1 MATTVTNRAKFRALS
16 CYLAGGTPP
25 ASIEVML
32 LGGTTPASLAAS
44 VPDLNNVADLL
55 AVSLVQE
62 LVATN
67 YARSALASVTASE
80 DDTNDRGAVDA
91 ADEVFASLGGAANDT
106 IKAVAV
112 FETGAS
118 DAARN
123 LILVQDGLSVP
134 TNGANV
140 TVTIADLL
148 RAT

>member
-44 VPDLNNVADLL
+44 VPDLNSVADLL

>member
-16 CYLAGGTPP
+16 CYLGGGTPP
-25 ASIEVML
+25 ASIEVL
-32 LGGTTPASLAAS
+32 VLGGTTPASITGVA
-44 VPDLNNVADLL
+44 DLNTVADLL

-80 DDTNDRGAVDA
+80 DDANDRGAVDA
-91 ADEVFASLGGAANDT
+91 ADEVFTSLGGAANDT

>member
-1 MATTVTNRAKFRALS
+1 MATTVTNRTKFRALS

-32 LGGTTPASLAAS
+32 LGGTTPASITGVA
-44 VPDLNNVADLL
+44 DLNTVADLL

-80 DDTNDRGAVDA
+80 DDANDRGAVDA
-91 ADEVFASLGGAANDT
+91 ADEVFTSLGGAANDT

-118 DAARN
+118 DAARL

>member
-1 MATTVTNRAKFRALS
+1 MATTVTNRTKFRALS

-32 LGGTTPASLAAS
+32 LGGTTPTSLAAS
-44 VPDLNNVADLL
+44 VPDLNSVADLL

-91 ADEVFASLGGAANDT
+91 ADEVFTSLGGAANDT
-106 IKAVAV
+106 IKAVAI

-123 LILVQDGLSVP
+123 LILVQDALSVP

>member
-44 VPDLNNVADLL
+44 VPDLNTVADLL

-91 ADEVFASLGGAANDT
+91 ADEVFTSLGGAANDT
-106 IKAVAV
+106 IKAVAI

-123 LILVQDGLSVP
+123 LILVQDALSVP

-140 TVTIADLL
+140 TVTITDLL

>member
-44 VPDLNNVADLL
+44 VADLNTVADLL